1 MQAVAAP
8 ADTAP
13 TTFGARPVAGA
24 NASQK
29 PACHQQRCPP
39 PANTTCSNIRANPL
53 RVSPLGR
60 HSNEPV
66 ARPCDDSPM
75 SLRLITLGGTF
86 DKVYDPR
93 TGELGFGRTCLP
105 EMLEAARIDPLPPI
119 SALMLVDSL
128 DMRDEHREMV
138 VATCRHCDEEAL
150 VLIHGTDTMTDT
162 AAALAAAAL
171 GKCVVL
177 TGA

>member
-1 MQAVAAP
+1 
-8 ADTAP
+8 
-13 TTFGARPVAGA
+13 
-24 NASQK
+24 
-29 PACHQQRCPP
+29 
-39 PANTTCSNIRANPL
+39 
-53 RVSPLGR
+53 
-60 HSNEPV
+60 
-66 ARPCDDSPM
+66 M

-150 VLIHGTDTMTDT
+150 VLIHGTDTMIDT

-177 TGA
+177 TGAMVPARFGNSDAAFNLGFAAAAALLLPHGVWIAIGGSIHAWDEVRKNRDLARFERIEPAAGEPAPADPQ